1 MENTDTSAPTSSKY
15 WVPDLNFKVTDL
27 AKRGAGS
34 GIRLNLPPRGAKERS
49 VYFVCVTFALQL
61 HS

>member
-34 GIRLNLPPRGAKERS
+34 GIRLNLTPPPGGGQKNAPCTLS
-49 VYFVCVTFALQL
+49 VLL
-61 HS
+61 LR